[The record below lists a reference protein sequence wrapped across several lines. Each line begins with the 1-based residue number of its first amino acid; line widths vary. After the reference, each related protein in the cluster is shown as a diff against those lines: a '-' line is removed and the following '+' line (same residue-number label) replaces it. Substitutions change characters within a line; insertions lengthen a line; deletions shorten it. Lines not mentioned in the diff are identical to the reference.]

1 MDQADSIIAS
11 VDDGTAD
18 RIIDDALPA
27 DLTAEQKT
35 RIAGVARK
43 AYFGALANGDGPDD
57 ARAQALD
64 AVDNATIG
72 ETLDPGPMPGSGR
85 DEHGFALPPE
95 VVIDGVRRGRPHGAR
110 GRGGAV
116 EREVRDFYRKPFAVE
131 AFRRLEATIAA
142 EEREDVTAEQRN
154 IGMTDDGR
162 IADARFVGRAPGGYA
177 IEGDAFAQL
186 VSRLG
191 YGGAKYLAEKCPP
204 ALRAQNVN
212 AQAKIIGASDLQ
224 AAAEAPKDEP
234 HEPARV
240 VLRTRR
246 AEEGRSI
253 FAAVS
258 PGYGAFDADLV
269 ASALREATP
278 AEARGGTTYDGRRSR
293 FEVWFQTEKS
303 PKHFAAGETFRAGVV
318 VTSSDDAGGAIRGQS
333 VAWQS
338 ACTNLCII
346 SVQALD
352 AFAIRH
358 VGSVL
363 ELARKFKGGFAKAL
377 QSLET
382 FLRAW
387 DYATED
393 DLRAGARS
401 ASDGPIPEGQEDLM
415 RGVFRGLVT
424 GAKPVVRLP
433 GRRKLEEVVDAL
445 IACWRQ
451 DESSA
456 RAVVSTSRAS
466 AVNAVTRYAHE
477 YLDELD
483 PWAQDEIVQQASGL
497 LWGRRGVPGDANAI
511 APKPLAF
518 VEAEERLEVRELT
531 TRS

>member
-1 MDQADSIIAS
+1 M
-11 VDDGTAD
+11 
-18 RIIDDALPA
+18 
-27 DLTAEQKT
+27 
-35 RIAGVARK
+35 
-43 AYFGALANGDGPDD
+43 
-57 ARAQALD
+57 
-64 AVDNATIG
+64 
-72 ETLDPGPMPGSGR
+72 
-85 DEHGFALPPE
+85 
-95 VVIDGVRRGRPHGAR
+95 
-110 GRGGAV
+110 
-116 EREVRDFYRKPFAVE
+116 
-131 AFRRLEATIAA
+131 
-142 EEREDVTAEQRN
+142 
-154 IGMTDDGR
+154 
-162 IADARFVGRAPGGYA
+162 
-177 IEGDAFAQL
+177 
-186 VSRLG
+186 
-191 YGGAKYLAEKCPP
+191 
-204 ALRAQNVN
+204 
-212 AQAKIIGASDLQ
+212 
-224 AAAEAPKDEP
+224 
-234 HEPARV
+234 
-240 VLRTRR
+240 
-246 AEEGRSI
+246 
-253 FAAVS
+253 
-258 PGYGAFDADLV
+258 
-269 ASALREATP
+269 
-278 AEARGGTTYDGRRSR
+278 
-293 FEVWFQTEKS
+293 
-303 PKHFAAGETFRAGVV
+303 
-318 VTSSDDAGGAIRGQS
+318 TSSDDAGGAIRGQS

-497 LWGRRGVPGDANAI
+497 LWGRRGVPGDANAL

-518 VEAEERLEVRELT
+518 VEAEERIEVRELT